1 LPPEELYVDSFSADE
16 VQWIEVGS
24 SPYLH
29 DSDIDYIRC
38 AVNNYYESKFGF
50 PASGGS
56 GTINSV
62 KIRVEAASSAIGIY
76 TEVYVWDGSA
86 WQYLGDTSDSDE
98 WTWTEFDATAILN
111 TWAKI
116 NGATLRFK
124 CRRISGSGTVYVR
137 RATRKV
143 DYTPVA
149 AKAGL
154 HPSKIIPLILNNQ

>member
-1 LPPEELYVDSFSADE
+1 LPPEELYVDSFSAEE
-16 VQWIEVGS
+16 VDWVEVGS

-29 DSDIDYIRC
+29 DSDDDYIRC
-38 AVNNYYESKFGF
+38 AINNKYESAFGF

-62 KIRVEAASSAIGIY
+62 KIRVEAMSSTIGVY
-76 TEVYVWDGSA
+76 AEVYVWDGSA
-86 WQYLGDTSDSDE
+86 WQLLGVTDTSDVY
-98 WTWTEFDATAILN
+98 TWNEFDATAILN

-124 CRRISGSGTVYVR
+124 CVRTSGTVYVR

-143 DYTPVA
+143 DYTPVVVA